1 MTVDRLGVPSVSF
14 QNLMAD
20 IRAEAL
26 RESFPVDKLAYP
38 SGVDWMEPIL
48 SVGNLASNL
57 CILGRDLG
65 AKEVEVRQPLCGPS
79 GDRVRQ
85 GIRQFLVAQRNCVF
99 VDLDSVLDEV
109 LLTNTMPYKPLLN
122 KTFPAMVRTRFRPFI
137 ERLLVMHWKG
147 SQIITLGNEALD
159 WFYPYAPEGQRCLF
173 SRQADRYSAS
183 FRVTL
188 TASDEKG
195 KTHDRTL
202 TLRPL
207 PHPSPRNFRYRSQF
221 PKMLQDRLVESF
233 GLK

>member
-1 MTVDRLGVPSVSF
+1 MVDKFGVPSVAF
-14 QNLMAD
+14 LNLMAD
-20 IRAEAL
+20 VRAEAL
-26 RESFPVDKLAYP
+26 RESFPVDKSAYP

-48 SVGNLASNL
+48 CVGNLASDL
-57 CILGRDLG
+57 CIFGRDLG

-85 GIRQFLVAQRNCVF
+85 GIRQFLVAQGNSVSA
-99 VDLDSVLDEV
+99 DLDSVLDRV
-109 LLTNTMPYKPLLN
+109 LLTNTVPYKPLLN
-122 KTFPAMVRTRFRPFI
+122 KTFPAMARTRFRSFI

-147 SQIITLGNEALD
+147 SQVITLGNEALD
-159 WFYPYAPEGQRCLF
+159 WFYPYAPKGQRCLF

-183 FRVTL
+183 LRVTL

-195 KTHDRTL
+195 RTHDRTL

-207 PHPSPRNFRYRSQF
+207 PHPSPRNVRYRSQF
-221 PKMLQDRLVESF
+221 PKMLQDRLIESF